1 MLFFLLHSLLIR
13 IVYHRIFRYKMTL
26 PSSSASMPSHAD
38 VAGLKDTTKVLEQE
52 QPPEAVDA
60 YQNPWHTIFD
70 RRDMQRLG
78 KKQEY
83 RRVFGPWATF
93 GFISMYL
100 CTWEYILVSVSGGLI
115 NGGFG
120 GLVWEYIFTA
130 FAFGSVVI
138 TMGEMTSMAPT
149 SGGQYHWISEFS
161 PPRFQKY
168 LSYAAGWTSALG
180 WLTGNASGYFILST
194 LVEALVEVYKPDWSF
209 TNWQSTLVMILFL
222 VATIYFNTWGAR
234 LLPAIEVVSLV
245 FHMAG
250 FVITIV
256 PLWVL
261 APKNS
266 ASDVFGPIINGGGW
280 SNAGTSFLVG
290 TITILFSNL
299 GPDAAVHLG
308 KSGSHDDIA
317 QAKKSRS
324 RGSKRCRCGDPMGYD
339 WKLLSQCGYVPP
351 LLVQI
356 SIR

>member
-1 MLFFLLHSLLIR
+1 
-13 IVYHRIFRYKMTL
+13 MTT
-26 PSSSASMPSHAD
+26 PSPSASLSSPDGGTEPKNA
-38 VAGLKDTTKVLEQE
+38 TQVLEQE

-70 RRDMQRLG
+70 RSDMQRLG

-83 RRVFGPWATF
+83 RRVFGPLATF

-138 TMGEMTSMAPT
+138 TMAEMTSMAPT

-161 PPRFQKY
+161 PPRYQRY

-180 WLTGNASGYFILST
+180 WLTGNASGYFIMST
-194 LVEALVEVYKPDWSF
+194 LVEALVEVYNPNWSF
-209 TNWQSTLVMILFL
+209 TNWQSTLVMIFFL
-222 VATIYFNTWGAR
+222 ITTIYFNTWGAR
-234 LLPAIEVVSLV
+234 LLPAIEIVSLV
-245 FHMAG
+245 FHLAG
-250 FVITIV
+250 FIITII

-266 ASDVFGPIINGGGW
+266 ASDVFGPVVNGGGW

-290 TITILFSNL
+290 SITILFSNL
-299 GPDAAVHLG
+299 GPDAAVHIGKLDNKGAIAPAKISFSRRGKGCSCGHSLG
-308 KSGSHDDIA
+308 HGCELFP
-317 QAKKSRS
+317 QR
-324 RGSKRCRCGDPMGYD
+324 
-339 WKLLSQCGYVPP
+339 WYVLP
-351 LLVQI
+351 LPVII
-356 SIR
+356 SLR

>member
-1 MLFFLLHSLLIR
+1 
-13 IVYHRIFRYKMTL
+13 MT
-26 PSSSASMPSHAD
+26 PSPSSASLPSPTGD
-38 VAGLKDTTKVLEQE
+38 VKPKNATQILEQE

-60 YQNPWHTIFD
+60 YQNPSHTIFD

-83 RRVFGPWATF
+83 RRVFGPWATL
-93 GFISMYL
+93 GFISVYL
-100 CTWEYILVSVSGGLI
+100 CTWEYILVSVAGGLV

-138 TMGEMTSMAPT
+138 TMAEMTSMAPT

-161 PPRFQKY
+161 PHRYQKY

-194 LVEALVEVYKPDWSF
+194 LVEALVEVYYPDWSF
-209 TNWQSTLVMILFL
+209 TNWQSTLVMIFFL
-222 VATIYFNTWGAR
+222 IATIYFNTWGAR
-234 LLPAIEVVSLV
+234 LLPTIEIVSLV
-245 FHMAG
+245 FHLAG

-266 ASDVFGPIINGGGW
+266 ASDVFGPVVNGGGW
-280 SNAGTSFLVG
+280 SNTGTSFLVG
-290 TITILFSNL
+290 SITILFSNL
-299 GPDAAVHLG
+299 GPDAAVHIGKLG
-308 KSGSHDDIA
+308 RDCI
-317 QAKKSRS
+317 
-324 RGSKRCRCGDPMGYD
+324 
-339 WKLLSQCGYVPP
+339 
-351 LLVQI
+351 LV
-356 SIR
+356 

>member
-1 MLFFLLHSLLIR
+1 
-13 IVYHRIFRYKMTL
+13 MT
-26 PSSSASMPSHAD
+26 PQSPSASIPSPTDAS
-38 VAGLKDTTKVLEQE
+38 GLKDATQVLEQE

-60 YQNPWHTIFD
+60 YQNPWHTTFD
-70 RRDMQRLG
+70 RRDMRRLG

-83 RRVFGPWATF
+83 RRVFGPLATF

-138 TMGEMTSMAPT
+138 TMAEMTSMAPT

-209 TNWQSTLVMILFL
+209 TNWQSTLVMIFFL
-222 VATIYFNTWGAR
+222 IATIYFNTWGAR
-234 LLPAIEVVSLV
+234 LLPAIEIVSLV
-245 FHMAG
+245 FHLAG
-250 FVITIV
+250 FIITIV

-266 ASDVFGPIINGGGW
+266 ASDVFGPIVNGGGW

-308 KSGSHDDIA
+308 KPRSHDSIA
-317 QAKKSRS
+317 RAKKSCS
-324 RGSKRCRCGDPMGYD
+324 RGSKRRRYGYPMGYGC
-339 WKLLSQCGYVPP
+339 KLFSQCGYIPP

-356 SIR
+356 SLR

>member
-1 MLFFLLHSLLIR
+1 MTTLSPSVSL
-13 IVYHRIFRYKMTL
+13 
-26 PSSSASMPSHAD
+26 SSP
-38 VAGLKDTTKVLEQE
+38 GGIELKNATQVLESE
-52 QPPEAVDA
+52 QSPEAVDA

-70 RRDMQRLG
+70 RSDMRRLG

-83 RRVFGPWATF
+83 RRVFSPLATF

-100 CTWEYILVSVSGGLI
+100 CTWEYILVSVSSGLI

-138 TMGEMTSMAPT
+138 TMAEMTSMAPT

-161 PPRFQKY
+161 PPRYQRY

-194 LVEALVEVYKPDWSF
+194 LVKALVEVYYPNWTF
-209 TNWQSTLVMILFL
+209 TNWQATLVMIFFL
-222 VATIYFNTWGAR
+222 ITTIYFNTWGAR
-234 LLPAIEVVSLV
+234 LLPAIEIVSLL
-245 FHMAG
+245 FHLAG
-250 FVITIV
+250 FIITIV

-266 ASDVFGPIINGGGW
+266 ASDVFGPVVNGGGW
-280 SNAGTSFLVG
+280 SHTGTSFLVG

-299 GPDAAVHLG
+299 GPDAAVHIGKLG
-308 KSGSHDDIA
+308 SDHVPV
-317 QAKKSRS
+317 QAKRLFSG
-324 RGSKRCRCGDPMGYD
+324 RGKGRRCGYTMGYGRQ
-339 WKLLSQCGYVPP
+339 LFPQCRYILP
-351 LLVQI
+351 LLIILNLRLV
-356 SIR
+356 

>member
-1 MLFFLLHSLLIR
+1 MRSPTSS
-13 IVYHRIFRYKMTL
+13 TL
-26 PSSSASMPSHAD
+26 APSPTDANVSKN
-38 VAGLKDTTKVLEQE
+38 GTKVLEQE

-60 YQNPWHTIFD
+60 YQNPLHTVFD

-83 RRVFGPWATF
+83 RRVFGPMATF

-100 CTWEYILVSVSGGLI
+100 CTWEYILVSVAGGLV

-138 TMGEMTSMAPT
+138 TMAEMTSMAPT

-161 PPRFQKY
+161 PPRYQRY

-194 LVEALVEVYKPDWSF
+194 LVEALVEVYHPDWAF
-209 TNWQSTLVMILFL
+209 TNWQSTLVMIFFL
-222 VATIYFNTWGAR
+222 IATFYFNTWGAK

-245 FHMAG
+245 FHLAG

-256 PLWVL
+256 PLWAL

-266 ASDVFGPIINGGGW
+266 ASDVFGPVINGGGW
-280 SNAGTSFLVG
+280 SNTGTSFLVG

-299 GPDAAVHLG
+299 GPDAAVHIG
-308 KSGSHDDIA
+308 KSENDCILTL
-317 QAKKSRS
+317 AKTLFSG
-324 RGSKRCRCGDPMGYD
+324 RGEGCSCCYPMGNDY
-339 WKLLSQCGYVPP
+339 KLFSQRRYT
-351 LLVQI
+351 LLVLVKP
-356 SIR
+356 SLC

>member
-1 MLFFLLHSLLIR
+1 MASQS
-13 IVYHRIFRYKMTL
+13 
-26 PSSSASMPSHAD
+26 PSASPLSAS
-38 VAGLKDTTKVLEQE
+38 GGNELKNPTQVLEQE
-52 QPPEAVDA
+52 QPPEAAEA
-60 YQNPWHTIFD
+60 YPNPKHTIFD
-70 RRDMQRLG
+70 RSDMRRLG

-83 RRVFGPWATF
+83 RRVFGPLATF

-138 TMGEMTSMAPT
+138 TMAEMTSMAPT

-161 PPRFQKY
+161 PPRYQKY

-180 WLTGNASGYFILST
+180 WLTGNASGYFIMST
-194 LVEALVEVYKPDWSF
+194 LVEALVEVYHPDWEF
-209 TNWQSTLVMILFL
+209 TNWQSTLVMMFFL
-222 VATIYFNTWGAR
+222 LITIYFNTLGAK

-245 FHMAG
+245 FHLAG

-266 ASDVFGPIINGGGW
+266 ASDVFGPVVNGGGW
-280 SNAGTSFLVG
+280 SNSGTSFLVG

-299 GPDAAVHLG
+299 GPDAAVHIGTLD
-308 KSGSHDDIA
+308 SDNTIAIADDSS
-317 QAKKSRS
+317 SR
-324 RGSKRCRCGDPMGYD
+324 RSKRCSGGHTMGYD
-339 WKLLSQCGYVPP
+339 GELLPQCGYGFGSAGPKRASVDES
-351 LLVQI
+351 QR
-356 SIR
+356 SAS

>member
-1 MLFFLLHSLLIR
+1 MYNWIDHSE
-13 IVYHRIFRYKMTL
+13 MA
-26 PSSSASMPSHAD
+26 PSPSSASLPSPTD
-38 VAGLKDTTKVLEQE
+38 DNGLKNTTQVHEQE

-60 YQNPWHTIFD
+60 YQNPSHTVFD
-70 RRDMQRLG
+70 RRDMHRLG

-83 RRVFGPWATF
+83 RRVFGPWATL

-100 CTWEYILVSVSGGLI
+100 CTWEYILVSVAGGLV

-138 TMGEMTSMAPT
+138 TMAEMTSMAPT

-161 PPRFQKY
+161 PPRYQKY

-194 LVEALVEVYKPDWSF
+194 LVEALVEVYHPDWSF
-209 TNWQSTLVMILFL
+209 TNWQSTLVMIFFL
-222 VATIYFNTWGAR
+222 IATIYFNTWGAR
-234 LLPAIEVVSLV
+234 LLPAIETVSLV
-245 FHMAG
+245 FHLAG

-266 ASDVFGPIINGGGW
+266 ASDVFGPVINGGGW
-280 SNAGTSFLVG
+280 SNTGTSFLVG
-290 TITILFSNL
+290 MITILFSNL
-299 GPDAAVHLG
+299 GPDAAVHIGKLG
-308 KSGSHDDIA
+308 RDCI
-317 QAKKSRS
+317 
-324 RGSKRCRCGDPMGYD
+324 
-339 WKLLSQCGYVPP
+339 
-351 LLVQI
+351 LV
-356 SIR
+356 